1 MIDDVLAQP
10 HQIGDALWRIDAA
23 GIAPFETP
31 GGLVVCGMGGSAIG
45 GDLAAA
51 AIGDRAKHPIRTVR
65 GYCIDSDVG
74 PGTLVLCASYSGE
87 TEETLA
93 CFDAAGEAGA
103 QLVVVTT
110 GGALAERAREHGVPV
125 IGVPSGM
132 QPRAAV
138 VYMTLAALECAA
150 ASGAAPSLRAEIEA
164 TPAVLEELA
173 DSCGADDFARALED
187 TLPVVYGAG
196 PTAAVARRWKTQLN
210 ENAKIAAF
218 ASEIPEAS
226 HNEIEG
232 WGRSLDLAPLSAVFL
247 HTPNLHPRL
256 EQRMELMADRLAEA
270 SAPVVRI
277 DACGDSQVAHVL
289 SLTMIGDLVSVS
301 LAELAGI
308 DPMPVDAIER
318 FKAALK
324 P

>member
-51 AIGDRAKHPIRTVR
+51 AVGGRAKHPIRTVR
-65 GYCIDSDVG
+65 GYGIDPDVG

-93 CFDAAGEAGA
+93 CFEAACAAGA
-103 QLVVVTT
+103 QVVVVTT
-110 GGALAERAREHGVPV
+110 GGQLAERAREHGVPV
-125 IGVPSGM
+125 IGVPSGL

-150 ASGAAPSLRAEIEA
+150 SCGAAPSLRAEIEA
-164 TPAVLEELA
+164 AREVLEEVA
-173 DSCGADDFARALED
+173 ESSGADDVARALED

-196 PTAAVARRWKTQLN
+196 PTAAIARRWKTQLN
-210 ENAKIAAF
+210 ENGKIAAF
-218 ASEIPEAS
+218 ASEVPEAN

-232 WGRSLDLAPLSAVFL
+232 WARGLDLAPLSALFL
-247 HTPNLHPRL
+247 HAPDLHPRL
-256 EQRMELMADRLAEA
+256 ERRMELMADRLAET
-270 SAPVVRI
+270 SAPVLRI
-277 DACGDSQVAHVL
+277 DARGDSPVAHVL
-289 SLTMIGDLVSVS
+289 SLVMIGDLVSVS

-308 DPMPVDAIER
+308 DPTPVEAIEG
-318 FKAALK
+318 FKAALG
-324 P
+324 